1 MGHKLSDTQA
11 KKWAATGEMNKN
23 GVVTPTRTFSEQL
36 GVRGSGSMLL
46 ERRPSGDIE
55 VYLAVRRGGRQE
67 RKKLGQFG
75 TLSADGQIRG
85 LAYWRQEAERVA
97 AAARDF
103 PTLET
108 YENHVQR
115 LKAEQQRIA
124 SQAARQGSFQQ
135 LLLAY
140 VADMERREK
149 TSARGVKRLNV
160 VPS

>member
-75 TLSADGQIRG
+75 ALSAGGQVRETLIKATRPG
-85 LAYWRQEAERVA
+85 FFVHEAA
-97 AAARDF
+97 TPKF
-103 PTLET
+103 
-108 YENHVQR
+108 
-115 LKAEQQRIA
+115 A
-124 SQAARQGSFQQ
+124 SS
-135 LLLAY
+135 
-140 VADMERREK
+140 
-149 TSARGVKRLNV
+149 
-160 VPS
+160 